1 MNLIEAAARLAQ
13 PLLTLPL
20 VRQTRR
26 NHGLEHATIHILSR
40 RVNVPMAGRS
50 DQTGFILLGD
60 LPTQAVEAAA
70 RDALKRLRAGERYL
84 AIHPNCGTNLVTTA
98 FMVSA
103 AAFIASIGAKRGE
116 RWSRL
121 PLAMALSMIAL
132 FASRPIGM
140 DLQRHITTDSDPADT
155 EIVTVTQRDIRLPMS
170 RALLKVH
177 RVETRSS

>member
-1 MNLIEAAARLAQ
+1 MNLIASLASLAR

-26 NHGLEHATIHILSR
+26 NHSLEHATIHLLSR

-50 DQTGFILLGD
+50 DQTGFVLFGD
-60 LPTQAVEAAA
+60 IPTTAVEAAT
-70 RDALKRLRAGERYL
+70 RDALRRLQSGERHL
-84 AIHPNCGTNLVTTA
+84 AVHPNCGTNLVTAA
-98 FMVSA
+98 FMVSV
-103 AAFIASIGAKRGE
+103 AAFIASIGAKQGE

-121 PLAMALSMIAL
+121 PLAMTLSMIAL

-140 DLQRHITTDSDPADT
+140 DLQRHITTDGDPADT

-170 RALLKVH
+170 KMPLTVH